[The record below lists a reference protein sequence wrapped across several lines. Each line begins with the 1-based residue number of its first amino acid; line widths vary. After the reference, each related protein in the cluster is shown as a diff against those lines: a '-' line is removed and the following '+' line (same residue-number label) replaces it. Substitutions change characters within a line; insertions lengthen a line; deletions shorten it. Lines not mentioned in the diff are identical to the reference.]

1 MIDDCTN
8 CEFILGPCSGSLFIR
23 DCSDLC
29 VTAACM
35 QLRLRD
41 VNNADFFVH
50 TETDPA
56 VESSTFVTLR
66 PLNMLQPNLANAFA
80 EAKLKADENRFKHA
94 ADFNTFSDPKAKVG
108 FTLPEWLG
116 HLMMRSLDLE
126 GHGVCNAPEGV
137 AEMLAGAIEGGESLE
152 KGNCFA
158 MGVSAKEAMRQHE
171 VRQGLRDEDDVSD
184 DAGDKDSQSD
194 SLTLDSDMVS
204 GKSSKRGA
212 DPEPTPTPVTKPPAP
227 SPEPPMAP
235 PMEPPTKV
243 DSPEVSPEDL
253 PPLPE
258 STPPPMRNIVPEPS
272 YDSLAISQATTRL
285 PGDILRRLVEAPVK
299 LPHMTHKL
307 TRGSEIE
314 ANLIKANEELTK
326 VRHDLVAIEGLE
338 SKVDALLSDLGF
350 A

>member
-227 SPEPPMAP
+227 SPEQPTNLRA
-235 PMEPPTKV
+235 ETVTSPTK
-243 DSPEVSPEDL
+243 DT
-253 PPLPE
+253 PPLG
-258 STPPPMRNIVPEPS
+258 TPQYARHA
-272 YDSLAISQATTRL
+272 LLT
-285 PGDILRRLVEAPVK
+285 LRRAATSEVCSCHMHHIHIIHT
-299 LPHMTHKL
+299 PHHRKYASPHPQRRKRSL
-307 TRGSEIE
+307 QHFHR
-314 ANLIKANEELTK
+314 TK
-326 VRHDLVAIEGLE
+326 HGYAKHRCSPTFQHPTQRLRQ
-338 SKVDALLSDLGF
+338 
-350 A
+350 